1 MYDLIAEREKSLCGV
16 VSRSKASI
24 RSLPLVLVRV
34 AGGGDPATIGLA
46 SLSQGQ
52 HIETHNHT
60 HSHSPLGN

>member
-34 AGGGDPATIGLA
+34 AGGGGDPATIGL
-46 SLSQGQ
+46 
-52 HIETHNHT
+52 E
-60 HSHSPLGN
+60 